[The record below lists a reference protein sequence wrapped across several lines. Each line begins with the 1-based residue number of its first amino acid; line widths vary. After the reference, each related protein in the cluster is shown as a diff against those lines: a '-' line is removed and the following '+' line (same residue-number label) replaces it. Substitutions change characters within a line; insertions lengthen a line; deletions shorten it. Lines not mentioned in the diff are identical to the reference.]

1 MQEMKAIDFL
11 VEKGLVH
18 DDNLNR
24 HWNLQITRDTGIHT
38 LKCLVQAMDDYAKMK
53 VEEALKRGGGY
64 YTDVEYVTGESPSEI
79 IASMFPEKERVKY
92 RFEEPWQ
99 RDAFM
104 QSWEKYEKNKAEIN
118 ESLKK

>member
-1 MQEMKAIDFL
+1 MTAIEFF

-18 DDNLNR
+18 DENMDRN
-24 HWNLQITRDTGIHT
+24 WNLQISRDTGIHT
-38 LKCLVQAMDDYAKMK
+38 LKCLVQAMDDYAKLK
-53 VEEALKRGGGY
+53 VEEALKRGAGY
-64 YTDVEYVTGESPSEI
+64 YTDAEYITGESSSEI

-104 QSWEKYEKNKAEIN
+104 QSWDKLEKNKAEYN